1 MGYLDKDGLSRAFTK
16 LKTLIDKKQ
25 DKMKQIG
32 LPSSK
37 TTYKNK
43 WIKFATIDLSSSNAW
58 YVCSG
63 TLSFT
68 QGECGNALGT
78 LKFYCRNGVTAGVIG
93 SSSLAW
99 VSLSD
104 NSYAG
109 SVAYVKAANGK
120 YDMYYKPLKDYE
132 TPWIALV
139 DCTTY
144 NLFTF
149 STNSYVAS
157 ITASNTSFV
166 ASHASSASS
175 VPWSGVS
182 GKPSTYTPSSHTHD
196 DRYYT
201 ESEVDSKL
209 NGKASSSHTHTKSQI
224 TDFPS
229 SMKNPNSLT
238 ISLNGTSQGAY
249 DGSAAKSIN
258 VTPSSIGAATSGH
271 THNYAGSSSAGGA
284 ATKANGIV
292 VSDTRNDNSAPN
304 DAAFDKNMLT
314 ADFKYGSKIGSP
326 TGFNGTYCGV
336 LSLAPWSETSGGHG
350 YQLAFGYEKEGHPRL
365 ALRGSDLSATSWNSW
380 YKVYT
385 SDDKPT
391 LSELGAAAASHSH
404 TKSQITDFAHTHD
417 DRYYT
422 ESEIDTKLS
431 GKAASSHKHAAADIT
446 SVNASAITG
455 TIAAANLPS
464 YVDDVLEYAG
474 TSKFPSTG
482 EAGKIYTDTTTNKI
496 YRWGGSSYVVISDTI
511 ALGETNSTA
520 YRGDRG
526 KTAYNHSQITSGNP
540 HKVTKSDVGLGSV
553 DNTSDANKSVKYAK
567 NATANNP
574 IKTTGTGAAYAAI
587 VDGITAL
594 AIGVKFTMVPHVTST
609 TMAPTLNVNSLGAKS
624 IRMRLTSST
633 TATIQLT
640 SASFLTA
647 NKPVNVTYDG
657 TYWVID
663 DFAQPDVNS
672 LYGTVPISK
681 GGTGATTAAKALA
694 NLGAMPKA
702 KSLTASEFSAL
713 ATKDANTLYMITDDT
728 EEEKVQAHIANT
740 TIHITAAERAKWNA
754 KADITIGT
762 AEPTSSTSGIF
773 YIQTN

>member
-1 MGYLDKDGLSRAFTK
+1 MAETKFLDSAGLTHLLEKTNAKFSKLGHTHTK
-16 LKTLIDKKQ
+16 AEITDFAHNHNDLYYGKSKID
-25 DKMKQIG
+25 
-32 LPSSK
+32 SK
-37 TTYKNK
+37 
-43 WIKFATIDLSSSNAW
+43 L
-58 YVCSG
+58 
-63 TLSFT
+63 
-68 QGECGNALGT
+68 
-78 LKFYCRNGVTAGVIG
+78 
-93 SSSLAW
+93 
-99 VSLSD
+99 
-104 NSYAG
+104 
-109 SVAYVKAANGK
+109 NGK
-120 YDMYYKPLKDYE
+120 
-132 TPWIALV
+132 
-139 DCTTY
+139 
-144 NLFTF
+144 
-149 STNSYVAS
+149 
-157 ITASNTSFV
+157 SNT
-166 ASHASSASS
+166 
-175 VPWSGVS
+175 G
-182 GKPSTYTPSSHTHD
+182 HTHD

-201 ESEVDSKL
+201 ETEMDSKL
-209 NGKASSSHTHTKSQI
+209 SGKANSSHTHTKSQI

-271 THNYAGSSSAGGA
+271 THNYAGSSSAGGS

-350 YQLAFGYEKEGHPRL
+350 YQLAFGYEKKGHPRL

-464 YVDDVLEYAG
+464 YV
-474 TSKFPSTG
+474 
-482 EAGKIYTDTTTNKI
+482 
-496 YRWGGSSYVVISDTI
+496 
-511 ALGETNSTA
+511 
-520 YRGDRG
+520 
-526 KTAYNHSQITSGNP
+526 
-540 HKVTKSDVGLGSV
+540 
-553 DNTSDANKSVKYAK
+553 
-567 NATANNP
+567 
-574 IKTTGTGAAYAAI
+574 
-587 VDGITAL
+587 
-594 AIGVKFTMVPHVTST
+594 
-609 TMAPTLNVNSLGAKS
+609 
-624 IRMRLTSST
+624 
-633 TATIQLT
+633 
-640 SASFLTA
+640 
-647 NKPVNVTYDG
+647 
-657 TYWVID
+657 
-663 DFAQPDVNS
+663 
-672 LYGTVPISK
+672 
-681 GGTGATTAAKALA
+681 
-694 NLGAMPKA
+694 
-702 KSLTASEFSAL
+702 
-713 ATKDANTLYMITDDT
+713 
-728 EEEKVQAHIANT
+728 KVQTHIANT

-762 AEPTSSTSGIF
+762 DEPTSSTSGIF